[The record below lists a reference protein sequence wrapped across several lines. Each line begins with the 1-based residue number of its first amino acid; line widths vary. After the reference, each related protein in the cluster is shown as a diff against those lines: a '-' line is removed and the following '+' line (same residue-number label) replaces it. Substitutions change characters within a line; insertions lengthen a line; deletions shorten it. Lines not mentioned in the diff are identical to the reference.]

1 MSGEYVMTSQQ
12 QDLKTLIP
20 DLCNISVDRLAEL
33 NQSALAQSIALY
45 RKRLRENGEPLSSF
59 QAVIS
64 YPPGP

>member
-1 MSGEYVMTSQQ
+1 MSGEYVMTSKQ

-20 DLCNISVDRLAEL
+20 DLRNISVDRLAKL

-45 RKRLRENGEPLSSF
+45 RKRLSENGEPLSSF
-59 QAVIS
+59 QAAIY